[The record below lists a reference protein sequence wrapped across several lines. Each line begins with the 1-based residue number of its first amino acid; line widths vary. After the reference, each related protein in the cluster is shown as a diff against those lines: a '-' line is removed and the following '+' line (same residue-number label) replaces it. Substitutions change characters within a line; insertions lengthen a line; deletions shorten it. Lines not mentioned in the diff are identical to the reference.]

1 MSVDALAP
9 VVLDRRV
16 TDQPAPPPPSR
27 AEIREYLVAKL
38 NSVLRRTGMYGG
50 EGALIMTF
58 DHLAFT
64 DGLGTGWWEQQ
75 RAAWQA
81 RGAFSPLGPKGAFQH
96 QFPGNVESAVSSLYA
111 ESAHERGWLS
121 LDRALTRRE
130 YDALRAGL
138 PTWLTQDRTYT
149 DVLNTYGPS
158 SVLFGGS
165 SPRYPKTIGYFTAQP
180 QLSDPPVFF
189 HLWNG
194 VEPGTEPTWPPQYD
208 EAILLAARRGGS
220 PFHDSFAFT
229 PHGRRLCPGPHRSRS
244 A

>member
-1 MSVDALAP
+1 MTEQS
-9 VVLDRRV
+9 
-16 TDQPAPPPPSR
+16 APPSPSR
-27 AEIREYLVAKL
+27 AEIREYLVTDL
-38 NSVLRRTGMYGG
+38 NLVLRRTAMYGG
-50 EGALIMTF
+50 EGALIMAF
-58 DHLAFT
+58 AHLAFA

-96 QFPGNVESAVSSLYA
+96 QFPGNVDSAVSSLYA

-121 LDRALTRRE
+121 LDRALSPAE
-130 YDALRAGL
+130 YDALCNSL
-138 PTWLTQDRTYT
+138 PRWLTNDRTHT
-149 DVLNTYGPS
+149 AVLDTYGPP

-165 SPRYPKTIGYFTAQP
+165 SPRSPKTIGYFTAQP
-180 QLSDPPVFF
+180 SDPPVFF

-208 EAILLAARRGGS
+208 EAILLATRQGTG

-229 PHGRRLCPGPHRSRS
+229 PHGRRLRPEPHRNRSRR